1 MRQQQE
7 GRQVSEGAGGRATYS
22 SHGSDAQGKDTGGCR
37 PYWGLLLG
45 GRDNPCLTV
54 TREMQVAGPAR
65 PMRTGLCTEGCF
77 RGSSWAREGPL
88 FWTWASW
95 SWAWSP
101 PHFPSLGSIQHTG
114 IAHNLPS
121 TLAATLA
128 PACSCPCSHPMT
140 LSLHPP
146 AADPSA
152 SPYTHYYL
160 GQASTDTSSTLWEIN
175 YPPCRWKSHAIAS
188 WLRCSPHLANHG
200 L

>member
-1 MRQQQE
+1 M
-7 GRQVSEGAGGRATYS
+7 S
-22 SHGSDAQGKDTGGCR
+22 
-37 PYWGLLLG
+37 PLLG
-45 GRDNPCLTV
+45 TAARRKGQPMPDSDQRDAGSWPCQTHEDRAVHRGLFSRKQLGKRRTFILDMGKLV
-54 TREMQVAGPAR
+54 LGMVSTPLPLLGIHPAHR
-65 PMRTGLCTEGCF
+65 HCTQP
-77 RGSSWAREGPL
+77 AM
-88 FWTWASW
+88 
-95 SWAWSP
+95 
-101 PHFPSLGSIQHTG
+101 HTCS
-114 IAHNLPS
+114 HTS
-121 TLAATLA
+121 

-175 YPPCRWKSHAIAS
+175 YPPCRWKSHAMAS